1 LGALTLSFLNLAFAQ
16 DSPSSGPNSA
26 DPIAPALIGTPAKT
40 PDKRVF
46 GVLPNYRT
54 AEKSDTYEPLTS
66 HQKLVIATKDTLDY
80 PLFLLGGGFAAMGQL
95 TNQHPNFGQGAK
107 GFAKRYAT
115 SYTDQLTGNYMT
127 EGILPILLHED
138 PRYFRIGA
146 GGGGT
151 WHRAGYAASR
161 IFVTKTDSGRNT
173 FNFAEVLG
181 NGISAGIANAYYRDE
196 RSASDNLARV
206 STQLA
211 TDAFSQVLKEFW
223 PDIKRKYFARHRRD
237 AQP

>member
-1 LGALTLSFLNLAFAQ
+1 MTFLNLAFAQ
-16 DSPSSGPNSA
+16 DSPGDGPDPA
-26 DPIAPALIGTPAKT
+26 DPIAPALIGKPAAAA

-54 AEKSDTYEPLTS
+54 AERSATYEPLTA
-66 HQKLVIATKDTLDY
+66 HQKFVIATKDTFDY
-80 PLFLLGGGFAAMGQL
+80 PLFILGGGLAGLAQIAD
-95 TNQHPNFGQGAK
+95 QHENFGQGMQ
-107 GFAKRYAT
+107 GFAGRYAT
-115 SYTDQLTGNYMT
+115 AYTDQFTGNYLT

-138 PRYFRIGA
+138 PRYFRIGS
-146 GGGGT
+146 GGGGA
-151 WHRAGYAASR
+151 WYRIGYAASR

-181 NGISAGIANAYYRDE
+181 NGISAAIANGYYVDE
-196 RSASDNLARV
+196 RSAADNVTRL

-211 TDAFSQVLKEFW
+211 TDALSQVLKEFW
-223 PDIKRKYFARHRRD
+223 PDIKRKYFARHRPG